1 VKAFVTGGGGFLG
14 SAIVRLLAARGDA
27 VTSYSRGEY
36 PALPARH
43 VRGDLGDLK
52 LLHESMRGHDT
63 VFHVAAKAGIALGRE
78 PFWSANVEG
87 TRHVLAAALE
97 SGVERLVFTSSPS
110 VCFDGGSHTNAS
122 NDLPYSARFLAPYP
136 ESKAA
141 AERMVLAANGRGAL
155 ATCALRP
162 HLVFGPGDPHLL
174 PRLLER
180 GRARKLAIVGKGTN
194 EVSLCYVL
202 NAAGAHLDA
211 ADRLSNSAP
220 HAGKAYF
227 VAQREP
233 VALWTWI
240 HDLFG
245 ALGIPPVTR
254 KVPMPLAYMA
264 GMWLENLAK
273 PDVEA
278 RMTRFLALQLST
290 SHSYDLGPAERDFG
304 YRERISMSEATRL
317 TVESLR
323 DGITTTRRSGPS
335 EWN

>member
-1 VKAFVTGGGGFLG
+1 
-14 SAIVRLLAARGDA
+14 
-27 VTSYSRGEY
+27 
-36 PALPARH
+36 
-43 VRGDLGDLK
+43 
-52 LLHESMRGHDT
+52 MRGHDT

-78 PFWSANVEG
+78 AFWSANVDG
-87 TRHVLAAALE
+87 TRNVLAAALE
-97 SGVERLVFTSSPS
+97 SGVGAPRLHQFAERVLRRRRPR
-110 VCFDGGSHTNAS
+110 NAS

-141 AERMVLAANGRGAL
+141 AERMVLAANGRSSL

-180 GRARKLAIVGKGTN
+180 ARAHKLAIIGKGTN
-194 EVSLCYVL
+194 EVSLTYVE
-202 NAAGAHLDA
+202 NAAWAHLDA
-211 ADRLSNSAP
+211 ADRLVRGAP

-227 VAQREP
+227 VAQQEP

-240 HDLFG
+240 NDLFG

-254 KVPMPLAYMA
+254 RVPMPLAYAA
-264 GMWLENLAK
+264 GMWLENIAK
-273 PDVEA
+273 PDAEA

-290 SHSYDLGPAERDFG
+290 SHSYDLGPAQRDFG
-304 YRERISMSEATRL
+304 YRERVSMSEATRV

-323 DGITTTRRSGPS
+323 SAP
-335 EWN
+335 

>member
-1 VKAFVTGGGGFLG
+1 MRAFVTGGGGFLG
-14 SAIVRLLAARGDA
+14 GAIVRLLRARGDE

-36 PALPARH
+36 PELEALGVKH

-52 LLHESMRGHDT
+52 LLLDSLRSHDT

-78 PFWSANVEG
+78 AFWSANVDG
-87 TRHVLAAALE
+87 TRNVLAGALE

-110 VCFDGGSHTNAS
+110 VCFDGRGHTNAS
-122 NDLPYSARFLAPYP
+122 NDLPYSTRFLAPYP

-141 AERMVLAANGRGAL
+141 AERMVLAANGRSAL

-174 PRLLER
+174 PRLIER
-180 GRARKLAIVGKGTN
+180 GRAGKLAIVGKGTN
-194 EVSLCYVL
+194 EVSLTYIE
-202 NAAGAHLDA
+202 NAAHAHLDA
-211 ADRLSNSAP
+211 ADRLTRSAP

-227 VAQREP
+227 VAQKEP

-240 HDLFG
+240 NDLFG
-245 ALGIPPVTR
+245 SLGIPPVTR
-254 KVPMPLAYMA
+254 KVPMPLAYAA

-278 RMTRFLALQLST
+278 RMTRFLALQLAT

-304 YRERISMSEATRL
+304 YVERVSMSEATRI

-323 DGITTTRRSGPS
+323 TQA
-335 EWN
+335 

>member
-1 VKAFVTGGGGFLG
+1 MKAFVTGGGGFLG
-14 SAIVRLLAARGDA
+14 GAIVRLLRARGDE

-36 PALPARH
+36 AELATLDVQH
-43 VRGDLGDLK
+43 VRGDLGDLRR
-52 LLHESMRGHDT
+52 LHDSLRGHDT

-87 TRHVLAAALE
+87 TRNVLTAALE
-97 SGVERLVFTSSPS
+97 SGVERMVFTSSPS
-110 VCFDGGSHTNAS
+110 VCFDGREHVNAS
-122 NDLPYSARFLAPYP
+122 NDLPYSTRFLAPYA

-141 AERMVLAANGRGAL
+141 AERMALAANGRGAL

-174 PRLLER
+174 PRLLAR
-180 GRARKLAIVGKGTN
+180 GRAGKLAIVGKGTN
-194 EVSLCYVL
+194 EVSLTYVE
-202 NAAGAHLDA
+202 NAALAHLDA
-211 ADRLSNSAP
+211 ADRLTKSAA

-227 VAQREP
+227 IAQKEP

-240 HDLFG
+240 NDLFG
-245 ALGIPPVTR
+245 SLGIPPVTR
-254 KVPMPLAYMA
+254 RVPMPLAYAA

-278 RMTRFLALQLST
+278 RMTRFLALQLAT

-304 YRERISMSEATRL
+304 YRERVSMSEATRI
-317 TVESLR
+317 TIESLR
-323 DGITTTRRSGPS
+323 SAP
-335 EWN
+335 

>member
-1 VKAFVTGGGGFLG
+1 MRAFVTGGGGFLG
-14 SAIVRLLAARGDA
+14 GAIVRLLRARGDE
-27 VTSYSRGEY
+27 VTSYSRNEHR
-36 PALPARH
+36 ALAELGVRH

-52 LLHESMRGHDT
+52 TLHEALRGHDT
-63 VFHVAAKAGIALGRE
+63 LFHVAARAGIALGRD

-87 TRHVLAAALE
+87 TRNVLTAALE

-110 VCFDGGSHTNAS
+110 VCFDGGEHVNAS

-141 AERMVLAANGRGAL
+141 AERIVLAANGRSAL

-174 PRLLER
+174 PRLIER
-180 GRARKLAIVGKGTN
+180 GRAKKLAIVGKGTN
-194 EVSLCYVL
+194 EVSLTYVE
-202 NAAGAHLDA
+202 NAAWAHLDA
-211 ADRLSNSAP
+211 ADRLGKSAP

-227 VAQREP
+227 VVQAEP

-240 HDLFG
+240 NDLFG

-254 KVPMPLAYMA
+254 KLPMPLAYAA
-264 GMWLENLAK
+264 GMWLEALAK

-290 SHSYDLGPAERDFG
+290 SHSYDLGPAARDFG
-304 YRERISMSEATRL
+304 YRERVSMAEATRI

-323 DGITTTRRSGPS
+323 ATP
-335 EWN
+335 

>member
-1 VKAFVTGGGGFLG
+1 MKALVTGGGGFLG
-14 SAIVRLLAARGDA
+14 SAIVRLLRARGDE

-36 PALPARH
+36 PELAQLGARH
-43 VRGDLGDLK
+43 VRGDLAESK
-52 LLHESMRGHDT
+52 LLLEVMRGHDT
-63 VFHVAAKAGIALGRE
+63 VFHVAARAGLALGRD
-78 PFWSANVEG
+78 PFWSANVDG

-97 SGVERLVFTSSPS
+97 TGVERLVFTSSPS
-110 VCFDGGSHTNAS
+110 VCFDGADHRNAS
-122 NDLPYSARFLAPYP
+122 NDLPYAARFLAPYP

-141 AERMVLAANGRGAL
+141 AERMVLAANGKSAL
-155 ATCALRP
+155 STCALRP

-174 PRLLER
+174 PRLVER
-180 GRARKLAIVGKGTN
+180 GRAGKLAIVGKGTN
-194 EVSLCYVL
+194 EVSLTYVE
-202 NAAGAHLDA
+202 NAAWAHLDA
-211 ADRLSNSAP
+211 ADRLSKSAP

-227 VAQREP
+227 LAQKEP

-240 HDLFG
+240 NDLFG

-254 KVPMPLAYMA
+254 RVPLPLAYLA
-264 GMWLENLAK
+264 GIWLENVAK

-304 YRERISMSEATRL
+304 YVERVSMSEATRI

-323 DGITTTRRSGPS
+323 SATRA
-335 EWN
+335 